1 MAPQNPLGS
10 SNGPIPFDM
19 IDKSQLNGNNPVR
32 RDATM
37 LPSFGWLLVAF
48 ETNNPGSW
56 LFHCHIAWHV
66 SQGLSAQFLEKPQDI
81 PSVMD
86 LNTVTQNC
94 DNWRKYAPSDPFPQV
109 DSGL

>member
-1 MAPQNPLGS
+1 
-10 SNGPIPFDM
+10 M
-19 IDKSQLNGNNPVR
+19 IDSSQLRADNPVR

-66 SQGLSAQFLEKPQDI
+66 SQGLSAQFLEKAHDI

-86 LNTVTQNC
+86 VNVVTDNC
-94 DNWRKYAPSDPFPQV
+94 KAWREYYPKDPFQKV